1 MPEDHLDRQ
10 IDGRAEAIGRLARM
24 LAVRFGDVQTSLDR
38 VEALIGSLESTA
50 AHASKQ
56 MRAAPTSASP
66 HPGDWK

>member
-1 MPEDHLDRQ
+1 
-10 IDGRAEAIGRLARM
+10 M